1 MTPTGITDC
10 DAADA
15 DGFDCEVADPGELEA
30 WTTPVLGLL
39 PDEHPASAAA
49 DTLRVAASRAA

>member
-10 DAADA
+10 DAADG

-30 WTTPVLGLL
+30 
-39 PDEHPASAAA
+39 
-49 DTLRVAASRAA
+49 